1 MNFRLTISVFLLLLQ
16 PAVAF
21 AQSTEFRDENFSSHT
36 VRVQQKAEDLYMQGH
51 WERAHFIFVNELA
64 RIGDKYAQYMA
75 GYMYLNGQGV
85 ERDYVAGSAWYR
97 LAAERG
103 APEFRAVRDQLL
115 ESLSPDQLTRSD
127 ELYVD
132 LRKQYGDL
140 VITLGVLSDERSS
153 LRDDMTGSRLGGG
166 ASPVTVIVPRS
177 GTAMTREEYLS
188 RSSVQMQMRLDFIAE
203 KLGIERVR
211 ANISQRQFDEL
222 EARVYEYLEI
232 IDDR

>member
-1 MNFRLTISVFLLLLQ
+1 MNFRVTISIFLLLLQ
-16 PAVAF
+16 PAAAF
-21 AQSTEFRDENFSSHT
+21 AQSAEFGGANFSSHT
-36 VRVQQKAEDLYMQGH
+36 ARVQQKAEALYMQGH

-64 RIGDKYAQYMA
+64 GIGDKYAQYMA

-85 ERDYVAGSAWYR
+85 ERDNVAGSAWYR

-103 APEFRAVRDQLL
+103 APEFAAVRDQLL
-115 ESLSPDQLTRSD
+115 ESLSPDELARSD
-127 ELYVD
+127 TLFID
-132 LRKQYGDL
+132 LRKKYGDL
-140 VITLGVLSDERSS
+140 VITLEVLHEERNS

-166 ASPVTVIVPRS
+166 ASPVTVIVPRT

-188 RSSVQMQMRLDFIAE
+188 RSGVQMQMRLDFITE

-211 ANISQRQFDEL
+211 ANISQRQFAEL
-222 EARVYEYLEI
+222 EARVYEFLEL